1 MYRKNGQIVMVP
13 IQLDLFRS
21 KEECEIITLRN
32 VIEEVRKSSDKVR
45 RGTYARLNE
54 LNKECV
60 DLRNRLEIIERNIC
74 RG

>member
-1 MYRKNGQIVMVP
+1 MYRKNREFVMVP

-32 VIEEVRKSSDKVR
+32 VIEEVRKSADKVR

>member
-1 MYRKNGQIVMVP
+1 MVP

-21 KEECEIITLRN
+21 KEECELITLRN
-32 VIEEVRKSSDKVR
+32 VIEDVRKSADKVR
-45 RGTYARLNE
+45 KGTYARINE
-54 LNKECV
+54 LNKECG

>member
-1 MYRKNGQIVMVP
+1 MVP

-32 VIEEVRKSSDKVR
+32 VIEEVRKSADKVR
-45 RGTYARLNE
+45 KGTYARINE
-54 LNKECV
+54 LNKEQV
-60 DLRNRLEIIERNIC
+60 ELKSRLEIIERNIC